1 MKIRF
6 NPLLLGVFVIGGVAI
21 AVLILLGLG
30 SSYFHPI
37 GYFDFY
43 LPDSA
48 GGLDQGS
55 GVSLNGV
62 RVGQIDRI
70 AVFYNPKLQ
79 NSFVRVTCEIDKNL
93 LTDTEGNPID
103 IRDRKNLTDMIAKG
117 LVVQVQTAGLVGNE
131 YVELGFNSSTKPIEL
146 AGAPASPRPVIP
158 VLPSTMSQLMDN
170 LSGTVANLHKIDYH
184 ALVEQ
189 VNGVLVAAHGQ
200 INELQTNHLTD
211 HISTAAQSVGDF
223 VSSSDLRSAVAR
235 LQDTASAFQGLA
247 KNLNAQV
254 APAATNLNAT
264 LNSAKQSLETLQDF
278 LQLRNQL
285 GEQTYQLMDQLN
297 ETARSVQQLSD
308 FLQRHPDALI
318 TGRAKQNDIIKR

>member
-1 MKIRF
+1 M
-6 NPLLLGVFVIGGVAI
+6 LLGVFVIGGVAI

-30 SSYFHPI
+30 SSYFHQV
-37 GYFDFY
+37 GHFDFY
-43 LPDSA
+43 LPNSA
-48 GGLDQGS
+48 GGLDEGS

-79 NSFVRVTCEIDKNL
+79 SSFVRMTCEIDRNL
-93 LTDTEGNPID
+93 LTDTDGNPID
-103 IRDRKNLTDMIAKG
+103 IRDRKNLEALVAKG

-131 YVELGFNSSTKPIEL
+131 YVELGFNPLIKPIEI
-146 AGAPASPRPVIP
+146 AGVPASPRPVVP
-158 VLPSTMSQLMDN
+158 TLPSTMEQLMGN
-170 LSGTVANLHKIDYH
+170 VSGTLANIHKIDFQG
-184 ALVEQ
+184 LMKQ
-189 VNGVLVAAHGQ
+189 VNGVLIAAHGQ
-200 INELQTNHLTD
+200 IDELQTNHLTD

-235 LQDTASAFQGLA
+235 LQNTASAFQSLA
-247 KNLNAQV
+247 NNLNGQV

-264 LNSAKQSLETLQDF
+264 LISAKQSLETLQDF

-297 ETARSVQQLSD
+297 ETARSVQQLCD

-318 TGRAKQNDIIKR
+318 TGRAKQKDVIKR